1 MDSRNTSDSLLYE
14 IKRTPLT
21 PIRKMIAANM
31 IRSSNEIPDAWTMV
45 EVDVTG
51 LVRVRESM
59 KDNFR
64 DTEGVSLTYL
74 PFIVE
79 IVAKCLKKH
88 RLVNSSWDHD
98 SVILKDT
105 VNIGIAVA
113 TLEGLFVPVIHEAD
127 VLEVSDI
134 AKAIARLTR
143 NAQEGTLSVTEVQGA
158 TFTVNNTGALGSI
171 IGKAIINYP
180 QAAILNTEAIVK
192 RPIVK
197 DEEIVI
203 RSMMNLCLTF
213 DHRILDGSEA
223 SRFLSD
229 VKKKLEMITLST
241 KKSQES

>member
-1 MDSRNTSDSLLYE
+1 
-14 IKRTPLT
+14 
-21 PIRKMIAANM
+21 
-31 IRSSNEIPDAWTMV
+31 MV

-51 LVRVRESM
+51 LVQVRESM
-59 KDNFR
+59 KDKFQE
-64 DTEGVSLTYL
+64 TEGVALTYL

-79 IVAKCLKKH
+79 IVAKCLKTH
-88 RLVNSSWDHD
+88 HIVNSSWDHD
-98 SVILKDT
+98 TIILKDN

-113 TLEGLFVPVIHEAD
+113 TSEGLLVPVIQEAD
-127 VLEVSDI
+127 ALEVPDI
-134 AKAIARLTR
+134 AKLIARLTR
-143 NAQEGTLSVTEVQGA
+143 NAQERSLSVTEVQGA
-158 TFTVNNTGALGSI
+158 TFTVNNTGVLGSV

-213 DHRILDGSEA
+213 DHRILDGSDV

-229 VKKKLEMITLST
+229 IKDKLEMITLST
-241 KKSQES
+241 KKVQES